1 MGSPARF
8 TRRSLLSALPL
19 LPAARYLRGQDT
31 TKDPAKPQSDQQR
44 PSFSTDVKVVN
55 LFATVRDKKDQIVRN
70 LTKDDFQLD
79 EEGRQQT
86 IKYFSQESNL
96 PLTVGLLVDTSG
108 SVRRVLPDERNASD
122 RFLHQVLTQQ
132 KDLAF
137 IIHFDFEVELLQ
149 DLTGSREQLEKALG
163 QLETGQP
170 QLQRQGGG
178 GGQYPGGGGG
188 YPGGRGG
195 RRAGGGG
202 TLLYD
207 AVFLGSD
214 EIMRKQT
221 GRKALIL
228 MSDGDDRGSRKTLFG
243 AVESAQRADTLVYTI
258 LFQDQEFNNFG
269 GFGGPRMGRRGGMG
283 GPPRGGGMN
292 RPDGKKVMEQI
303 AGETGG
309 RFFEVS
315 HKWPIDKVFAA
326 IEEDLR
332 NLYSLGYTPDQPPT
346 GGYRHIHLATKQKGL
361 IVQTRDGYYPT

>member
-1 MGSPARF
+1 MRSSAGI
-8 TRRSLLSALPL
+8 TRRDLLRALPL
-19 LPAARYLRGQDT
+19 LPAARYLAAQE
-31 TKDPAKPQSDQQR
+31 QQK
-44 PSFSTDVKVVN
+44 PSFSTDVKVVS

-70 LTKDDFQLD
+70 LTKDDFLLE
-79 EEGRQQT
+79 EEGHPET

-108 SVRRVLPDERNASD
+108 STRRVLPDERNASD
-122 RFLHQVLTQQ
+122 RFLHQVLQQQ

-137 IIHFDFEVELLQ
+137 VIHFDFEVELLQ
-149 DLTGSREQLEKALG
+149 DLTGSRDLLEKALG
-163 QLETGQP
+163 QLQTGQ
-170 QLQRQGGG
+170 QQMQRQRQGGQYP

-188 YPGGRGG
+188 YPGGGGG
-195 RRAGGGG
+195 RRGGGG

-228 MSDGDDRGSRKTLFG
+228 MSDGDDRGSKKSLFG

-258 LFQDQEFNNFG
+258 LFEDPEYGLGNG

-283 GPPRGGGMN
+283 GPRYPGSD
-292 RPDGKKVMEQI
+292 RPDGKKVMEQL
-303 AGETGG
+303 AQETGG

-315 HKWPIDKVFAA
+315 RKWPIDKVFAA

-332 NLYSLGYTPDQPPT
+332 NMYSIGYTSDQS
-346 GGYRHIHLATKQKGL
+346 GASGYRHIHLATKQKGL
-361 IVQTRDGYYPT
+361 IVQTREGYYPT

>member
-1 MGSPARF
+1 MRSTIRI

-19 LPAARYLRGQDT
+19 LPAVRYLRGQD
-31 TKDPAKPQSDQQR
+31 QQK
-44 PSFSTDVKVVN
+44 PSFSTDVKVVS
-55 LFATVRDKKDQIVRN
+55 LFATVRDKQDHIVRN

-79 EEGRQQT
+79 EEGRPQT

-96 PLTVGLLVDTSG
+96 PLTVGLLIDTSG
-108 SVRRVLPDERNASD
+108 STRRVLPDERNASD
-122 RFLHQVLTQQ
+122 RFLHQVLQQQ

-149 DLTGSREQLEKALG
+149 DLTGSRDALEKALG
-163 QLETGQP
+163 QLQTGQQ
-170 QLQRQGGG
+170 QLQRQRGGYPGGG
-178 GGQYPGGGGG
+178 GGGYPGGGGG
-188 YPGGRGG
+188 YPGGGGG

-214 EIMRKQT
+214 EIMHKQS

-228 MSDGDDRGSRKTLFG
+228 MSDGDDRGSKKTLYG

-258 LFQDQEFNNFG
+258 LFQDPDYMGMG
-269 GFGGPRMGRRGGMG
+269 GFGGPRMGRRGGY
-283 GPPRGGGMN
+283 PGGGYPGGGN
-292 RPDGKKVMEQI
+292 RPDGKKVMEQL

-315 HKWPIDKVFAA
+315 RKWPIDKVFAA

-332 NLYSLGYTPDQPPT
+332 NMYSLGYTPDQPGN
-346 GGYRHIHLATKQKGL
+346 GGYRHIHLAAKQKGL